1 MYIYARGTPGD
12 TEAPG
17 AECVYLFPLL
27 QYSGSVG
34 PKVRRNGRHIM
45 AEMTAQEAAEWGKT
59 LNFEKVWAI
68 FADIGQR
75 QAKTDEQLTRL
86 EKTVA
91 RVSENVGGL
100 NGSMGDLIE
109 TLFAPHLGEKFDVY
123 GYDLKRIFHRVN
135 IYDETSRQRGEIDI
149 LLSNTTV
156 CMAVEVKRWLDSTEK
171 VDEHIKR
178 MGLIRK
184 YPPAETKGK
193 RLLGAIVGAVVNPE
207 VQEYAEQSGF
217 FVLELTGEDV
227 RLLEGP
233 KDFKPKEW

>member
-1 MYIYARGTPGD
+1 
-12 TEAPG
+12 
-17 AECVYLFPLL
+17 
-27 QYSGSVG
+27 
-34 PKVRRNGRHIM
+34 M
-45 AEMTAQEAAEWGKT
+45 ADMTAQEAAEQGKS
-59 LNFEKVWAI
+59 LDFEKVWAI
-68 FADIGQR
+68 FADIGQRQAKTDEQIKEIGRR

-100 NGSMGDLIE
+100 NGSMGDLVE

-123 GYDLKRIFHRVN
+123 GYNLKRIFHRIN
-135 IYDETSRQRGEIDI
+135 IYDETNRQRGEIDI
-149 LLSNTTV
+149 LLSDTTV
-156 CMAVEVKRWLDSTEK
+156 CMVTEVKRWLDNTEK

-178 MGLIRK
+178 MQLIRH

-193 RLLGAIVGAVVNPE
+193 RLLGAIVGAVVSPV
-207 VQEYAEQSGF
+207 VQEYAEEKGF

-233 KDFKPKEW
+233 KEFTPKEW